1 MLKGIDQR
9 LSAEIVHVLMLMGH
23 GDDLVICDVNH
34 PAATIAAETTYGK
47 LIDMAGC
54 DIPTAAAAILSLMP
68 LDTFETLTESCRF
81 SRVCRLWWTVPKVA
95 RSRLRLWS
103 GLPST
108 SPLRSPLPSSAQRI
122 QGLMAASSSRKV
134 WWSCQSFDW
143 GLGLSLTPAAD
154 GQVQVAPRPRR
165 ALRTLRRHLR
175 YTNARRH

>member
-68 LDTFETLTESCRF
+68 LDTF
-81 SRVCRLWWTVPKVA
+81 VPAPVA
-95 RSRLRLWS
+95 RMQVVGNPDGVVPIFARMQAVVDRAEGLAVTIAPLERFAFYEAAKKSFAIIRTADS
-103 GLPST
+103 GPYGCFILKKGVVELPE
-108 SPLRSPLPSSAQRI
+108 L
-122 QGLMAASSSRKV
+122 
-134 WWSCQSFDW
+134 
-143 GLGLSLTPAAD
+143 
-154 GQVQVAPRPRR
+154 
-165 ALRTLRRHLR
+165 
-175 YTNARRH
+175 